1 MSGIAAR
8 DVVPTIAAVS
18 DLSPAASDSA
28 SHAVVLDGISK
39 SFPVRRTWGE
49 MLRHP
54 TLSPR
59 APVLQNI
66 SLAVADG
73 EFFGLLGPN
82 GAGKTTLFK
91 TLATLVLP
99 DSGTATV
106 GGYDVV
112 LDASKVRSVLA
123 PVIADERSLYW
134 RLTAFQNLE
143 LFAKLQGMRGP
154 TVHKRVKDVLDVVG
168 LSDTAE
174 KIVAAFSSGMKQ
186 RLLIARALVAQ
197 PRVLL
202 LDEPTRSLD
211 PISARAFRTFLRDE
225 ISGRQGCT
233 VLLATHSADEVLE
246 LCTRVAV
253 LDRGRL
259 LATGTTTS
267 LARDLGEERYAL
279 FTRDAG
285 HPALVAMVQRGVVG
299 ALTKRETEDGWER
312 VDMELA
318 GGMERASQIV
328 ATLVEQGVVIA
339 RFERVP
345 LPLADLI
352 DRIVRR
358 SAEGASHA

>member
-1 MSGIAAR
+1 MSGLAAR
-8 DVVPTIAAVS
+8 DNAPPLSAMSDACAIAGDPTR
-18 DLSPAASDSA
+18 
-28 SHAVVLDGISK
+28 HAVVLDGISK
-39 SFPVRRTWGE
+39 SFPMRRTWGE
-49 MLRHP
+49 MARHP
-54 TLSPR
+54 LLRPHS
-59 APVLQNI
+59 PVLRNV
-66 SLAVADG
+66 SLAVSEG

-91 TLATLVLP
+91 MLATLVLP
-99 DSGTATV
+99 DEGTATV

-112 LDASKVRSVLA
+112 GESSKVRSVLA

-134 RLTAFQNLE
+134 RLTAFENLE
-143 LFAKLQGMRGP
+143 LFAKLQGMRGAAI
-154 TVHKRVKDVLDVVG
+154 KARVSEVLGVVG
-168 LSDTAE
+168 LSDTME

-211 PISARAFRTFLRDE
+211 PISARGFRTFLRDE

-246 LCTRVAV
+246 LCNRVAV
-253 LDRGRL
+253 LDHGRL

-279 FTRDAG
+279 FTRDAT
-285 HPALVAMVQRGVVG
+285 HPALAAMVQRGVVG
-299 ALTKRETEDGWER
+299 ALTVRGDEDGWSR
-312 VDMELA
+312 IDMELS
-318 GGMERASQIV
+318 GGMERAAQVV
-328 ATLVEQGVVIA
+328 ATLVEQGVIVA
-339 RFERVP
+339 RFEKVP

-358 SAEGASHA
+358 GAEGASNA

>member
-1 MSGIAAR
+1 MNGIAAHGGALPV
-8 DVVPTIAAVS
+8 DVVT
-18 DLSPAASDSA
+18 PAAPTAGDSREY
-28 SHAVVLDGISK
+28 AVVLEGITK
-39 SFPVRRTWGE
+39 AFPVRRGWGA

-54 TLSPR
+54 LARPK
-59 APVLQNI
+59 APVLRNV
-66 SLAVADG
+66 SLAVSEG

-91 TLATLVLP
+91 MLATLVLP

-106 GGYDVV
+106 RGFDVV
-112 LDASKVRSVLA
+112 AEAARVREVLA

-143 LFAKLQGMRGP
+143 LFASLQGMRGN
-154 TVHKRVKDVLDVVG
+154 RVQARVAEVLNVVG
-168 LSDTAE
+168 LSDTAD
-174 KIVAAFSSGMKQ
+174 KIVGAFSSGMKQ

-197 PRVLL
+197 PTILL

-211 PISARAFRTFLRDE
+211 PISARTFRAFLREE

-246 LCTRVAV
+246 LCDRVAV
-253 LDRGRL
+253 LDHGRL
-259 LATGTTTS
+259 LATGTTAS
-267 LARDLGEERYAL
+267 LAREFGEERYAL
-279 FTRDAG
+279 FTRDAT
-285 HPALVAMVQRGVVG
+285 HPALAALMQRGIVSALFDRG
-299 ALTKRETEDGWER
+299 AEDGWMR
-312 VDMELA
+312 MEMEMT
-318 GGMERASQIV
+318 GGMERAAQIV
-328 ATLVEQGVVIA
+328 ATLVEQGVPIA

-358 SAEGASHA
+358 GDAEAAHA